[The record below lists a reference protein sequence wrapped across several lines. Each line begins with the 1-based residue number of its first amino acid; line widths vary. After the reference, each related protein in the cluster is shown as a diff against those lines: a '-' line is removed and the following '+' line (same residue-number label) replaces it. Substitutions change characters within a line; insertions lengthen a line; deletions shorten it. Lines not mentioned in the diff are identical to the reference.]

1 MQMSLV
7 ERFMERLPASRRK
20 PFMKLLRL
28 WCGGA
33 DADGFLDRCKHDQEF
48 LNDSIVD
55 LVERLKAEGLA
66 PKTITSFYLV
76 FLKRFLRFCGL
87 KPDWDIIRA
96 RCSIPRSRVVRVDRA
111 PSISELRHMI
121 LAAPPRLGLM
131 IHLAAVTGL
140 RIHELLNLKVENLDF
155 TCDPPVLRIVSAK
168 TGRVREVPLTR
179 EIVQR
184 LVKYL
189 GDRRSGPLFTSR
201 DGGKLDERNLQRDF
215 INLTLKLGINQRD
228 PSGRGWMLHPYSL
241 RKFFKTRLEE
251 AGVNSLIIETW
262 MGHDLNVSG
271 AYFRPSRKMI
281 LEEWKKAERA
291 LTIFAEE
298 DEDKAIENIRRIEEL
313 EAEIAEMKRALSHLL
328 TRLRESHNRLGAS
341 SGL

>member
-1 MQMSLV
+1 MGV
-7 ERFMERLPASRRK
+7 EKFLERLPSIRRR
-20 PFMKLLRL
+20 PFIRLLRT
-28 WCGGA
+28 WC
-33 DADGFLDRCKHDQEF
+33 DGMDINAFLERCRRDQEF
-48 LNDSIVD
+48 LNESVVD
-55 LVERLKAEGLA
+55 LVERLKMEGLA
-66 PKTITSFYLV
+66 PKTITGFYLA
-76 FLKRFLRFCGL
+76 FLKRFLRFYGL

-96 RCSIPRSRVVRVDRA
+96 RCEIPRTRALKVDRA
-111 PSISELRHMI
+111 PSVSELRRMI
-121 LAAPPRLGLM
+121 LAAPPRIGLM
-131 IHLAAVTGL
+131 IHLMAVTGL
-140 RIHELLNLKVENLDF
+140 RVHELLNLKVENLDF
-155 TCDPPVLRIVSAK
+155 TCDPPVVRIVSAK
-168 TGRVREVPLTR
+168 TGKIREIPLTR
-179 EIVQR
+179 EIVER
-184 LVKYL
+184 IRKYL
-189 GDRRSGPLFTSR
+189 NGRSEGLLFPTR
-201 DGGKLDERNLQRDF
+201 AGKPMLKNYLVTAFKR
-215 INLTLKLGINQRD
+215 LTLKLGINQRD

-281 LEEWKKAERA
+281 LEEWEKAERA

-298 DEDKAIENIRRIEEL
+298 DEDKAIENVRRIEEL